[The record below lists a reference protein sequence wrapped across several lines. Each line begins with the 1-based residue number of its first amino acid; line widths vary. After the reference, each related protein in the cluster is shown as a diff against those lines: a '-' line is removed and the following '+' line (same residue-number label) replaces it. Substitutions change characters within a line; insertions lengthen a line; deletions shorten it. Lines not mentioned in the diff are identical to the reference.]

1 MSDRMTAWRCIGCGR
16 LEAAQPCIGV
26 CQDRPVELVLAAD
39 HDQELAEAQTRIAAL
54 VAFVRE
60 FACTTPRENAWE
72 ASYKALQARARAAL
86 RKMAAG
92 EATPDELATGERR

>member
-39 HDQELAEAQTRIAAL
+39 HDREIAQAEARIAAL
-54 VAFVRE
+54 TAFIRE
-60 FACTTPRENAWE
+60 FASTTPREHAWE
-72 ASYKALQARARAAL
+72 TSYKALQARARAAL

-92 EATPDELATGERR
+92 EALPDELASDTGG